1 MVCFSKDWENWGI
14 YKEKSYYFIGEKKN
28 QYKISSSLT
37 GGLSYL
43 MKNLIVARVK
53 LIKKIKL
60 WANSN

>member
-1 MVCFSKDWENWGI
+1 MWSVSPRT
-14 YKEKSYYFIGEKKN
+14 EKIGAFTKRRAITSLEEKKN

-60 WANSN
+60 

>member
-1 MVCFSKDWENWGI
+1 MNLHGLFLQGLRKLGHLQR
-14 YKEKSYYFIGEKKN
+14 KELLLHWRKKKN
-28 QYKISSSLT
+28 QYKISSTLT

-60 WANSN
+60 